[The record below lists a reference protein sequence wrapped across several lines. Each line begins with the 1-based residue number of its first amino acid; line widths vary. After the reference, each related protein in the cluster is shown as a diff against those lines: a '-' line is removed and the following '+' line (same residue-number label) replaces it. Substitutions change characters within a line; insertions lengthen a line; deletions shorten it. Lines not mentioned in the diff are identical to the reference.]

1 MRQAVAAG
9 ADLVELDA
17 VSVRRLCPALRED
30 YVALGMLEPRAQ
42 SIDVAGLLAG
52 FLRGFRASGGELV
65 TGAEVTAL
73 EADGEGWEVRCGV
86 QRFHCGVVVNAAGAW
101 ADVVG
106 GLAGAKSIGLA
117 PLRRTAITF
126 DPPPGVDIA
135 TWPCVIDVDE
145 EFYVK
150 PEGARLLAS
159 PCDETPSAPC
169 DAVPDDLAI
178 ALAAE
183 RVQRAMKLEIRTLSR
198 SWAGL
203 RSFVAD
209 RAPVIG
215 MDPERRGFFWLA
227 GQGGFGIMTSVAAA
241 RAAASL
247 VVEHALPSDLR
258 ALGLRETDLAPGR
271 LHGSG

>member
-1 MRQAVAAG
+1 M
-9 ADLVELDA
+9 
-17 VSVRRLCPALRED
+17 
-30 YVALGMLEPRAQ
+30 
-42 SIDVAGLLAG
+42 
-52 FLRGFRASGGELV
+52 
-65 TGAEVTAL
+65 
-73 EADGEGWEVRCGV
+73 
-86 QRFHCGVVVNAAGAW
+86 
-101 ADVVG
+101 
-106 GLAGAKSIGLA
+106 
-117 PLRRTAITF
+117 
-126 DPPPGVDIA
+126 
-135 TWPCVIDVDE
+135 IDVDE

-215 MDPERRGFFWLA
+215 MDPECRGFFWLA

-271 LHGSG
+271 LHGTG